1 MTKVGTTSRAK
12 VTARFSRSS
21 LCYTGLFV
29 FKLACTPLF
38 AYLTEIM
45 PWSLPER
52 HVQVWDSFDVFNNAT
67 FKYLHEH
74 LNGQTMSN
82 SSDLHFDSSTNTY
95 AMRRRL
101 EFPLEAVPT
110 ALQSSYL
117 IRFQAAMFFGRGI
130 QGFVND
136 FLSQDASAR
145 HKSRLYRCQRG
156 YYFGAVSNDACLWL
170 EPVLN
175 GTASD
180 EYEVYYGILV
190 WESVVWSWCKL
201 AFRCLLTLF
210 IMRVMWQRYCRHYF
224 PLLRGLE
231 EIGID
236 AKFSRYE
243 VIVGDPTYLILSDP
257 LVGLVMLTDTL
268 VAPAYVSWSLLRIS
282 QYKDIPALALG
293 LFYFTR
299 QVWCGYFVMRILSY
313 VAKARQWENKF
324 APVDPGALGIG
335 FFLFAG
341 PLISLTA
348 NTPMMKTYSIMWTW
362 LLPSAL
368 EFQGIEGA
376 TGVITG
382 MLPTGFFPVYL
393 SFALQKLHSS
403 RQRRL
408 RGLLGQISKQWTYIK
423 DRCRCAQRV
432 QSMVTIITPGNVRR
446 PPNEQSEN
454 EQRNQHSHRAFND
467 VKNQFFFAL
476 MRWHAP
482 EPPEK
487 IGGSL
492 HALYNDRPEY
502 RSMPLFSCRAADC
515 FILCYTPDGQVHLQV
530 RLSFLDCLDTRT
542 HDPELAIQ
550 TCSSEHNTSYAT
562 CNGET
567 CSTFQPTSPGQVC
580 IHRTRLGVK
589 WVA

>member
-12 VTARFSRSS
+12 ATARFSRSS
-21 LCYTGLFV
+21 LCYTGLFF

-38 AYLTEIM
+38 AYLTEPM

-67 FKYLHEH
+67 FEYLREH

-117 IRFQAAMFFGRGI
+117 IRFQAAMFFGHGM
-130 QGFVND
+130 QVFVND

-145 HKSRLYRCQRG
+145 RKSRLHRCQRG

-180 EYEVYYGILV
+180 EYEVYY
-190 WESVVWSWCKL
+190 
-201 AFRCLLTLF
+201 
-210 IMRVMWQRYCRHYF
+210 
-224 PLLRGLE
+224 
-231 EIGID
+231 
-236 AKFSRYE
+236 
-243 VIVGDPTYLILSDP
+243 
-257 LVGLVMLTDTL
+257 
-268 VAPAYVSWSLLRIS
+268 
-282 QYKDIPALALG
+282 
-293 LFYFTR
+293 
-299 QVWCGYFVMRILSY
+299 
-313 VAKARQWENKF
+313 
-324 APVDPGALGIG
+324 
-335 FFLFAG
+335 G

-403 RQRRL
+403 RQRTARL
-408 RGLLGQISKQWTYIK
+408 ESGMTTQW
-423 DRCRCAQRV
+423 
-432 QSMVTIITPGNVRR
+432 
-446 PPNEQSEN
+446 
-454 EQRNQHSHRAFND
+454 
-467 VKNQFFFAL
+467 
-476 MRWHAP
+476 
-482 EPPEK
+482 
-487 IGGSL
+487 
-492 HALYNDRPEY
+492 
-502 RSMPLFSCRAADC
+502 
-515 FILCYTPDGQVHLQV
+515 
-530 RLSFLDCLDTRT
+530 
-542 HDPELAIQ
+542 
-550 TCSSEHNTSYAT
+550 
-562 CNGET
+562 
-567 CSTFQPTSPGQVC
+567 
-580 IHRTRLGVK
+580 
-589 WVA
+589 

>member
-12 VTARFSRSS
+12 ATARFSRSS
-21 LCYTGLFV
+21 LCYTGLFF

-38 AYLTEIM
+38 AYLTEPM

-67 FKYLHEH
+67 FEYLREH

-82 SSDLHFDSSTNTY
+82 SSDLHFDST
-95 AMRRRL
+95 
-101 EFPLEAVPT
+101 
-110 ALQSSYL
+110 
-117 IRFQAAMFFGRGI
+117 AMFFGHGM
-130 QGFVND
+130 QVFVND

-145 HKSRLYRCQRG
+145 RKSRLHRCQRG

-231 EIGID
+231 EIGING
-236 AKFSRYE
+236 KFSRYE

-282 QYKDIPALALG
+282 QYKDIPALTLG

-299 QVWCGYFVMRILSY
+299 QVWCGYFVMRVLSY
-313 VAKARQWENKF
+313 VVKARQWESKF

-403 RQRRL
+403 RQRTARL
-408 RGLLGQISKQWTYIK
+408 ESGMTTQW
-423 DRCRCAQRV
+423 
-432 QSMVTIITPGNVRR
+432 
-446 PPNEQSEN
+446 
-454 EQRNQHSHRAFND
+454 
-467 VKNQFFFAL
+467 
-476 MRWHAP
+476 
-482 EPPEK
+482 
-487 IGGSL
+487 
-492 HALYNDRPEY
+492 
-502 RSMPLFSCRAADC
+502 
-515 FILCYTPDGQVHLQV
+515 
-530 RLSFLDCLDTRT
+530 
-542 HDPELAIQ
+542 
-550 TCSSEHNTSYAT
+550 
-562 CNGET
+562 
-567 CSTFQPTSPGQVC
+567 
-580 IHRTRLGVK
+580 
-589 WVA
+589 